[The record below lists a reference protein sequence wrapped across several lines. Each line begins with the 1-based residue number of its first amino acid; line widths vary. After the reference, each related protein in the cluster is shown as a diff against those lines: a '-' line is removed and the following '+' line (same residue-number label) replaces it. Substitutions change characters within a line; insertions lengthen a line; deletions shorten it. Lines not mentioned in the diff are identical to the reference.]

1 MQLSELF
8 VSHKQVDPVI
18 FDREE
23 PSLPSPIYLNLD
35 RAKKVTAPETDKP
48 DFTTQ
53 TDTLIEQPLNWRVA
67 NYDSVKNTQELTQSN
82 TPTQNS
88 PISTPTTTTPK
99 SWVNPYKGKR
109 SKWMTDMTNAYKRAG
124 LSDNAIKN
132 LLTKNAL
139 ESGYGTYAQGDF
151 NFGNI
156 TAGKSWKGRIVN
168 GRDSNKN
175 GQAIKQQFR
184 AYDSLDDYVKDEI
197 QFLTS
202 LYDFNPND
210 DFTTFSNKLQGA
222 NKDRRRYAEASSY
235 VETLQNVYNSIYG
248 KGHS

>member
-8 VSHKQVDPVI
+8 VSHKQVDPVV

-35 RAKKVTAPETDKP
+35 RAKKVTAPETDEP

-53 TDTLIEQPLNWRVA
+53 TDALTEQPLNWRVS
-67 NYDSVKNTQELTQSN
+67 NYDSVKSTQELEKSN
-82 TPTQNS
+82 TPEQKS
-88 PISTPTTTTPK
+88 LISTHTTTTPK

-109 SKWMTDMTNAYKRAG
+109 SKWMTDMTNAYKKAG

-235 VETLQNVYNSIYG
+235 VETLHNVYNSIYG